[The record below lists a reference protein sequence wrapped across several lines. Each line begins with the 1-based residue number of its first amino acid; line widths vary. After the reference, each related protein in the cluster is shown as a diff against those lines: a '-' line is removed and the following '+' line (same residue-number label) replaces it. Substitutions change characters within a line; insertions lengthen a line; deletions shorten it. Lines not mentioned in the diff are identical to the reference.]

1 MTNPAMTS
9 PSTVLKPPGTAPQ
22 GFGATRRRD
31 RWWVAPTVQGI
42 LFTVLA
48 GYLFFSGIV
57 WTPLFGTAYEVDGYL
72 SPFFSPLIFQG
83 QLPWWLSPAV
93 LILWIPLGFRT
104 TCYYYRKAYYR
115 SYFAD
120 PPACGVGEPSIHRR
134 YAMERAFP
142 FILQNI
148 HRYFLYL
155 AFVPL
160 FFLWVDAALTVVNT
174 GTLRIGL
181 GTLILLVN
189 AALLSGYSLSCHSLR
204 HLAGGRLDCFS
215 CCVAANIRYRAWTRL
230 TGMNERHQLWA
241 WVSLVSVALADL
253 YVRLLAAGVIVDPAF
268 RL

>member
-1 MTNPAMTS
+1 MTATRLTNPQ
-9 PSTVLKPPGTAPQ
+9 GTARQGLAATSRRDPWWLVPGIIAA
-22 GFGATRRRD
+22 GFG
-31 RWWVAPTVQGI
+31 
-42 LFTVLA
+42 LFIA
-48 GYLFFSGIV
+48 YSLFSAFV
-57 WTPLFGTAYEVDGYL
+57 WEPFFHVPYEIDGYL
-72 SPFFSPLIFQG
+72 SPFFSPLIRPDW
-83 QLPWWLSPAV
+83 LPAWISPAV

-120 PPACGVGEPSIHRR
+120 PPACAVGEPTIHRR

-155 AFVPL
+155 AFIPL
-160 FFLWVDAALTVVNT
+160 FFLWVDAFYSFVNT
-174 GTLRIGL
+174 GPRLGL
-181 GTLILLVN
+181 GSLLLLGN
-189 AALLSGYSLSCHSLR
+189 AFLLTGYSLSCHSLR

-215 CCVAANIRYRAWTRL
+215 CGVAARVRYRAWTRL

-253 YVRLLAAGVIVDPAF
+253 YVRLLAAGLLVDPAI

>member
-1 MTNPAMTS
+1 MTATRLANPQ
-9 PSTVLKPPGTAPQ
+9 GTAQQGLAATSRRDPWWLVPGIIAA
-22 GFGATRRRD
+22 GFG
-31 RWWVAPTVQGI
+31 
-42 LFTVLA
+42 LFIV
-48 GYLFFSGIV
+48 YSLFSALLWEPI
-57 WTPLFGTAYEVDGYL
+57 FGVPYEVDGYL

-83 QLPWWLSPAV
+83 QLPWWFSPAI

-120 PPACGVGEPSIHRR
+120 PPACGVGEPTIHRR

-160 FFLWVDAALTVVNT
+160 FFLWIDAALTVVNT

-181 GTLILLVN
+181 GTVILLVN

-215 CCVAANIRYRAWTRL
+215 CGVAARVRYRSWTRL
-230 TGMNERHQLWA
+230 TGLNERHQLWA